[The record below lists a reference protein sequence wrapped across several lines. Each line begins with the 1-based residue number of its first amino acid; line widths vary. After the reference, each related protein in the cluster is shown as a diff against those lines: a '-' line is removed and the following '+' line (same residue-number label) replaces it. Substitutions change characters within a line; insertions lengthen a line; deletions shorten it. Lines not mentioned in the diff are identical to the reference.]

1 MPLKI
6 KRLKK
11 NNLFSEEQVKE
22 AITRVNA
29 LDEKKLSI
37 RKAAQIYNIPRTTLQ
52 RRIENNSGLIGSG
65 TTTTLSRATEE
76 LLVHSIKKVG
86 SWGYGLTFRH
96 VQRVVHHY
104 LVQTKQTHLFN
115 NGKPGRDWYKR
126 FKQRWKHTLS
136 EREAENIAKAR
147 AASCTKN
154 HIDSYFEVLVK
165 AYDEAELKE
174 PTNIWNVD
182 ETGFSGDQGE
192 KK

>member
-115 NGKPGRDWYKR
+115 NGKPGRDW
-126 FKQRWKHTLS
+126 
-136 EREAENIAKAR
+136 
-147 AASCTKN
+147 
-154 HIDSYFEVLVK
+154 
-165 AYDEAELKE
+165 
-174 PTNIWNVD
+174 
-182 ETGFSGDQGE
+182 
-192 KK
+192 